1 MSPKDGSLDLTTK
14 QNNKFTTNINHASR
28 PPTTSNV
35 PPTANA
41 SLPEKTDPDMLKK
54 NSSAPSAVSPSTGK
68 RTWREKLRLVAN
80 NITVE
85 PILAAYIMPSVLS
98 NLATQNLN
106 LEKACRVNMNYGDV
120 VCDALTRRQTANYT
134 MEEETV
140 QQMVARM
147 AAWKTVIQSMF
158 PCLLILFWGSW
169 SDRHRRRK
177 PCILIPVVGEF
188 LGVVGLM
195 LCVYFEN
202 APMEAA
208 ALTEAIFPS
217 LSGGWFTMLM
227 GVFSYIADIT
237 TEEERTLRI
246 GILNVCFSVGVP
258 IGMAFSGVLLK
269 QIGFYGVFSISAAF
283 YVLAFVYG
291 FFFLEEPV
299 ARPEK
304 SEIPQKSL
312 LADFFDKEHVVQ
324 TFRVAFQKGEN
335 QRRKRVILLM
345 IVVMVIIGP
354 LHGEMAVSYLFT
366 RFRFNW
372 SEVEFSFFSTYAM
385 FTGLIG
391 VIFCVGILS
400 HKLNIDDALV
410 GVLSSTSKILSS
422 FVYAFAT
429 LPWHMYL
436 GGLVEIF
443 NGTAFIAMRSIAT
456 KLVSKDELGKVNSL
470 FGVAEALMPMVFAPM
485 YTTLYAATLKVLPG
499 AFFLLG
505 GALTT
510 FSVVIFLWMYRF
522 QLKQRRLK
530 LARPDAEENACNAA
544 KDPNGNIN
552 AIEALALAS
561 EAKGQLNGIISNVI
575 HESLV
580 EHTPPAANG
589 IDNRGYVQDN
599 PEKTTTTSATTTS
612 TTASIKDS

>member
-1 MSPKDGSLDLTTK
+1 MSPKDGGGIDLTK
-14 QNNKFTTNINHASR
+14 HNNKYTLSHT
-28 PPTTSNV
+28 TTS
-35 PPTANA
+35 PGTQLGQEKGTDGSGEKTATPTA
-41 SLPEKTDPDMLKK
+41 
-54 NSSAPSAVSPSTGK
+54 K

-106 LEKACRVNMNYGDV
+106 LEKACRVNMAYGDEI
-120 VCDALTRRQTANYT
+120 CDALTRRQTANYT
-134 MEEETV
+134 LEEETV

-147 AAWKTVIQSMF
+147 AAWKTVIQSLF

-195 LCVYFEN
+195 LCVYYEN

-304 SEIPQKSL
+304 TAPQKSL

-324 TFRVAFQKGEN
+324 TFRVAFKKGEN
-335 QRRKRVILLM
+335 QRRQRVILLM

-354 LHGEMAVSYLFT
+354 LHGEMAVTYLFT

-485 YTTLYAATLKVLPG
+485 YTTLYAATLRVLPG

-505 GALTT
+505 GGLTV
-510 FSVVIFLWMYRF
+510 FSVGIFLWMYRF
-522 QLKQRRLK
+522 QVRQRRNG
-530 LARPDAEENACNAA
+530 ARSDTEHGSIRE
-544 KDPNGNIN
+544 PNGNIN

-561 EAKGQLNGIISNVI
+561 EAKGQLNGIIANVI
-575 HESLV
+575 HESLEHSEPNPSPTVTATPTATATRQNGV
-580 EHTPPAANG
+580 E
-589 IDNRGYVQDN
+589 NRGFVQDALDA
-599 PEKTTTTSATTTS
+599 KA
-612 TTASIKDS
+612 KDA